1 MNLNSDPRKAE
12 QYSRLMFQFQRTQER
27 IKDIETENTFIDKNT
42 PRELAQLKVQL
53 RQISEQI
60 RSLY

>member
-42 PRELAQLKVQL
+42 PRELAKLKVQL

>member
-12 QYSRLMFQFQRTQER
+12 KYSRLMFQFQRTQER

>member
-27 IKDIETENTFIDKNT
+27 IKDIETENTLIDKNT

>member
-27 IKDIETENTFIDKNT
+27 IKDIETENTVIDRNT

>member
-1 MNLNSDPRKAE
+1 MNQYSDPRKAE

-27 IKDIETENTFIDKNT
+27 IKDIETENTVIDRNT

-53 RQISEQI
+53 RQLSEQI
-60 RSLY
+60 RRLY

>member
-42 PRELAQLKVQL
+42 PRELTQLKVQL

>member
-1 MNLNSDPRKAE
+1 MNLHSDPRKAQRYNE
-12 QYSRLMFQFQRTQER
+12 LMFKFQRTQER
-27 IKDIETENTFIDKNT
+27 IKDIETENTVIDRNT
-42 PRELAQLKVQL
+42 PRELQMLKTQL